1 VPTKNSFLQKVTW
14 LFSGLFLVQV
24 INLSFALLL
33 PKIYSPQNFSLFG
46 IFISTVLIF
55 SEIVNLRLDQALMIP
70 KNEEES
76 IFIYKKAI
84 KSATII
90 SFIVSIGIGIY
101 YFSPWYHSEYSG
113 FLWIP
118 LSIILQGWIQPTL
131 SYCNRVQAY
140 KKINT
145 SRVLQALIMGLVS
158 CLPFILYTKKIFLI
172 EGYIAGQFISL
183 IFLIP
188 LIYKNLN
195 YKIETK
201 NLSIQPFIKF
211 PKYGTFSSLLNTISR
226 NSVIYIL
233 NFFFTPYL
241 VGLYTFTN
249 RLVQAPIGL
258 VTSSIGQAYFRDAS
272 MAENSQELKRLT
284 FSIERILAIIAVVPV
299 SIALLWGPNI
309 FEFLFGTEWRGAG
322 EIARYLALWY
332 GTSLIVTPLSMLID
346 VKGHLKWELGY
357 NFIFAIFR
365 IGVLIWGGLWGDF
378 KWTMILFCIVSVV
391 FNLYLLVY
399 IRQLVQHEN

>member
-1 VPTKNSFLQKVTW
+1 MPTRNSFLQKVTW

-76 IFIYKKAI
+76 IFIYKKAL

-90 SFIVSIGIGIY
+90 SIIVSIGIGIY
-101 YFSPWYHSEYSG
+101 YYSPWYQSQYSG
-113 FLWIP
+113 LLWIP
-118 LSIILQGWIQPTL
+118 LSVFLQGWIQPTL
-131 SYCNRVQAY
+131 SYCNRSQLY
-140 KKINT
+140 SKINI
-145 SRVLQALIMGLVS
+145 SRISQALVMGLVS

-172 EGYIAGQFISL
+172 EGYVAGQCVSL
-183 IFLIP
+183 FLLIT

-195 YKIETK
+195 YKIESK
-201 NLSIQPFIKF
+201 KLSIQPYIKF

-233 NFFFTPYL
+233 NFFFTPYW

-284 FSIERILAIIAVVPV
+284 FSIERILAIIAVLPV
-299 SIALLWGPNI
+299 SIALFWGPNI
-309 FEFLFGTEWRGAG
+309 FEYLFGAEWRGAG

-357 NFIFAIFR
+357 NFIFAFFR
-365 IGVLIWGGLWGDF
+365 IGVLILGGLWGDF
-378 KWTMILFCIVSVV
+378 KWTMILFCIVSVF
-391 FNLYLLVY
+391 FNLYLLLF
-399 IRQLVQHEN
+399 IKQLVKHEN